1 MSGGAASSAPD
12 NGPAPDEK
20 VVKDDLD
27 KFVFYENDVA
37 TGARRN
43 SLLCGDTVVLSAMLE
58 RRLCGPCFRLYH
70 RAFVFCTMKVECN
83 VCLEAGKIGLM
94 YTCNG
99 SHKVCIDCFK
109 ETRTN
114 KAAFEKLKK
123 CFLCRVGTIMGD
135 LYDGVDPMA

>member
-1 MSGGAASSAPD
+1 MSGGAASS
-12 NGPAPDEK
+12 APDEK

-27 KFVFYENDVA
+27 KFVFYEDGVA
-37 TGARRN
+37 KGACRN
-43 SLLCGDTVVLSAMLE
+43 SLLCGDTANRDFVTLE
-58 RRLCGPCFRLYH
+58 RRLCRSCFTLYN
-70 RAFVFCTMKVECN
+70 RAFIFCTMKAECN